1 MLFSQ
6 QYCVKTQHTFVSR
19 LFLQEELNSFA
30 KMPSG
35 PQCTSLPQPPSPA
48 LQPFPHHRSL
58 VPCFVS
64 ESVQMFPS
72 VLAIQNSYVG
82 NEKKQALVRC
92 LILMKT
98 SKTDTSR
105 IIFPKKETRS
115 TQDRLCFLS
124 NYFLVFNPI
133 D

>member
-35 PQCTSLPQPPSPA
+35 PQCTPLPQPPSPA

-105 IIFPKKETRS
+105 IIFPKKRDQIYQGQVMFS
-115 TQDRLCFLS
+115 VKLF
-124 NYFLVFNPI
+124 FGI
-133 D
+133 